1 MHSSFR
7 RTSVALSIP
16 AVLLLSACSD
26 DGLGDTDGL
35 SGVDLH
41 FTDDGTP
48 EVILRSPVELEEP
61 ASRVLDRGDGE
72 DLDEEQI
79 LEVSHAVADPAS
91 GEIQEESFSEGEP
104 SMIFLP
110 QMQEQSEFIYDSLT
124 DTDLTVGSEIALF
137 EPANAE
143 TGAQA
148 TLLVLRVEGQSPAF
162 AEGEVQEQDGELPEI
177 QNEQGVL
184 PELLGGNEGD
194 APEEVSTEVLIQG
207 DGEEVAADDQV
218 VVRYSGWKWS
228 DGELFDSNWP
238 EDDEAADAGPAGF
251 PLSNLVPGWAEGLE
265 GQQVGSRVLLVIPPE
280 SGYGESDED
289 AEEGTQH
296 ELAGE
301 TLIFVVDLIASA
313 PAPQAAAPAPESGQP
328 ELSEEDIQEM
338 IEQMEAEQ
346 GGAEGGSEGEDS
358 GSEDADSDEATSDD
372 ASSDEATDEETD

>member
-7 RTSVALSIP
+7 RTCVALSVP
-16 AVLLLSACSD
+16 AVLLLTACSD
-26 DGLGDTDGL
+26 DGLGDTDAL

-41 FTDDGTP
+41 FTEEGSP
-48 EVILRSPVELEEP
+48 EVILRSPLELEEE

-79 LEVSHAVADPAS
+79 LEVSHAVADPS
-91 GEIQEESFSEGEP
+91 TGEVQEESFSEDNP
-104 SMIFLP
+104 SMIYLP

-124 DTDLTVGSEIALF
+124 DTDLTIGSEIALF
-137 EPANAE
+137 EPADAE

-177 QNEQGVL
+177 ENEEGTL

-238 EDDEAADAGPAGF
+238 QDEDEDDAGPAGF

-289 AEEGTQH
+289 AEEGTEH

-313 PAPQAAAPAPESGQP
+313 EAPQAAAPAPQSGQP
-328 ELSEEDIQEM
+328 ELSEEEIQEM

-346 GGAEGGSEGEDS
+346 GGGEGADGAEGGEGAENS
-358 GSEDADSDEATSDD
+358 NDAD
-372 ASSDEATDEETD
+372 SDEATDEETD

>member
-7 RTSVALSIP
+7 RTCVALSVP
-16 AVLLLSACSD
+16 AVLLLTACSD
-26 DGLGDTDGL
+26 DGLGDTDAL

-41 FTDDGTP
+41 FTEEGSP
-48 EVILRSPVELEEP
+48 EVILRSPLELEEE

-79 LEVSHAVADPAS
+79 LEVSHAVADPS
-91 GEIQEESFSEGEP
+91 TGEVQEESFSEDNP
-104 SMIFLP
+104 SMIYLP

-124 DTDLTVGSEIALF
+124 DTDLTIGSEIALF
-137 EPANAE
+137 EPADAE

-177 QNEQGVL
+177 ENEEGTL
-184 PELLGGNEGD
+184 PDLLGGNEGD

-238 EDDEAADAGPAGF
+238 QDEDEDDAGPAGF

-280 SGYGESDED
+280 SGYGESEED
-289 AEEGTQH
+289 AEEGTEH

-313 PAPQAAAPAPESGQP
+313 EAPQAAAPAPQSGQP
-328 ELSEEDIQEM
+328 ELSEEEIQEM

-346 GGAEGGSEGEDS
+346 GGGEGADGAEGG
-358 GSEDADSDEATSDD
+358 EDAGGEGAENSND
-372 ASSDEATDEETD
+372 ADSDEATDEETD

>member
-16 AVLLLSACSD
+16 AVLLLSACSA
-26 DGLGDTDGL
+26 DGLGDTDAL

-41 FTDDGTP
+41 FTDEGSP
-48 EVILRSPVELEEP
+48 EVILRSPLELEEE
-61 ASRVLDRGDGE
+61 ASRVLNRGDGE
-72 DLDEEQI
+72 DLDEDQI
-79 LEVSHAVADPAS
+79 LEVSHAVADPSS
-91 GEIQEESFSEGEP
+91 GDIQEESFSADNP

-124 DTDLTVGSEIALF
+124 DTELTVGSEIALF

-143 TGAQA
+143 TGAAA
-148 TLLVLRVEGQSPAF
+148 TLLVLRVEDQSPAY
-162 AEGEVQEQDGELPEI
+162 ADGEVQEQDAELPEI
-177 QNEQGVL
+177 ENEQGQL
-184 PELLGGNEGD
+184 PELLGGNDGD

-238 EDDEAADAGPAGF
+238 QDDEEADPGPAGF

-265 GQQVGSRVLLVIPPE
+265 GEQVGSRVLLVIPPE

-289 AEEGTQH
+289 AEEGTEH

-313 PAPQAAAPAPESGQP
+313 EAPQAAPQQQP
-328 ELSEEDIQEM
+328 ELSEEEIEEM
-338 IEQMEAEQ
+338 IEQMQSEQ
-346 GGAEGGSEGEDS
+346 GGAEEGAEP
-358 GSEDADSDEATSDD
+358 ETNNDD
-372 ASSDEATDEETD
+372 ANNEEANDEETD

>member
-1 MHSSFR
+1 M
-7 RTSVALSIP
+7 ALSVP
-16 AVLLLSACSD
+16 AVLLLTACSD
-26 DGLGDTDGL
+26 DGLGDTDAL

-41 FTDDGTP
+41 FTEEGSP
-48 EVILRSPVELEEP
+48 EVILRSPLELEEE

-79 LEVSHAVADPAS
+79 LEVSHAVADPS
-91 GEIQEESFSEGEP
+91 TGEVQEESFSEDNP
-104 SMIFLP
+104 SMIYLP

-124 DTDLTVGSEIALF
+124 DTDLTIGSEIALF
-137 EPANAE
+137 EPADAE

-177 QNEQGVL
+177 ENEEGTL

-238 EDDEAADAGPAGF
+238 QDEDEDDAGPAGF

-280 SGYGESDED
+280 SGYGESEED
-289 AEEGTQH
+289 AEEGTEH

-313 PAPQAAAPAPESGQP
+313 EAPQAAAPAPQSGQP
-328 ELSEEDIQEM
+328 ELSEEEIQEM

-346 GGAEGGSEGEDS
+346 GGGEGADGAEGG
-358 GSEDADSDEATSDD
+358 EDAGGEGAENSND
-372 ASSDEATDEETD
+372 ADSDEATDEETD

>member
-7 RTSVALSIP
+7 RTCVALSIP
-16 AVLLLSACSD
+16 AVLLLTSCSD
-26 DGLGDTDGL
+26 DGLGDTDAL

-41 FTDDGTP
+41 FTDDGAP
-48 EVILRSPVELEEP
+48 EVILRSPLELEEE

-79 LEVSHAVADPAS
+79 LEVSHAVADPS
-91 GEIQEESFSEGEP
+91 TGEIQEESFSQDNP

-110 QMQEQSEFIYDSLT
+110 QMQEQSEFIYESLT

-143 TGAQA
+143 TGAAA

-177 QNEQGVL
+177 DNEEGVL
-184 PELLGGNEGD
+184 PELLGGNDGD

-238 EDDEAADAGPAGF
+238 ADDEEADAGPAGF

-265 GQQVGSRVLLVIPPE
+265 GEQVGSRVLMVIPPE
-280 SGYGESDED
+280 SGYGEADED
-289 AEEGTQH
+289 AEAGTQH

-313 PAPQAAAPAPESGQP
+313 EAPQAAAPAPAPEGQP
-328 ELSEEDIQEM
+328 ELSEEDIEEM

-346 GGAEGGSEGEDS
+346 GGAEGAEEGAEGEDA
-358 GSEDADSDEATSDD
+358 GGEDAGNDD
-372 ASSDEATDEETD
+372 ASNEDANEEETN

>member
-7 RTSVALSIP
+7 RTCVALSVP
-16 AVLLLSACSD
+16 AVLLLTACSD
-26 DGLGDTDGL
+26 DGLGDTDAL

-41 FTDDGTP
+41 FTEEGSP
-48 EVILRSPVELEEP
+48 EVILRSPLELEEE

-79 LEVSHAVADPAS
+79 LEVSHAVADPS
-91 GEIQEESFSEGEP
+91 TGEVQEESFSEDNP
-104 SMIFLP
+104 SMIYLP

-124 DTDLTVGSEIALF
+124 DTDLTIGSEIALF
-137 EPANAE
+137 EPADAE

-177 QNEQGVL
+177 ENEEGTL

-238 EDDEAADAGPAGF
+238 QDEDEDDAGPAGF

-289 AEEGTQH
+289 AEEGTEH

-313 PAPQAAAPAPESGQP
+313 EAPQAAAPAPQSGQP
-328 ELSEEDIQEM
+328 ELSEEEIQEM

-346 GGAEGGSEGEDS
+346 GGGEGAEGG
-358 GSEDADSDEATSDD
+358 EDAGGEGAENNND
-372 ASSDEATDEETD
+372 ADSDEATDEETD

>member
-7 RTSVALSIP
+7 RTCVALSVP
-16 AVLLLSACSD
+16 AVLLLTACSD
-26 DGLGDTDGL
+26 DGLGDTDAL

-41 FTDDGTP
+41 FTEEGSP
-48 EVILRSPVELEEP
+48 EVILRSPLELEEE

-79 LEVSHAVADPAS
+79 LEVSHAVADPS
-91 GEIQEESFSEGEP
+91 TGEVQEESFSEDNP
-104 SMIFLP
+104 SMIYLP

-124 DTDLTVGSEIALF
+124 DTDLTIGSEIALF
-137 EPANAE
+137 EPADAE

-177 QNEQGVL
+177 ENEEGTL

-238 EDDEAADAGPAGF
+238 QDEDEDDAGPAGF

-289 AEEGTQH
+289 AEEGTEH

-313 PAPQAAAPAPESGQP
+313 EAPQAAAPAPQSGQP
-328 ELSEEDIQEM
+328 ELSEEEIQEM

-346 GGAEGGSEGEDS
+346 GGGEGADGAEGG
-358 GSEDADSDEATSDD
+358 EDASND
-372 ASSDEATDEETD
+372 ADSDEATDEETD

>member
-7 RTSVALSIP
+7 RTCVALSVP
-16 AVLLLSACSD
+16 AVLLLTACSD
-26 DGLGDTDGL
+26 DGLGDTDAL

-41 FTDDGTP
+41 FTEEGSP
-48 EVILRSPVELEEP
+48 EVILRSPLELEEE

-79 LEVSHAVADPAS
+79 LEVSHAVADPS
-91 GEIQEESFSEGEP
+91 TGEVQEESFSEDNP
-104 SMIFLP
+104 SMIYLP

-124 DTDLTVGSEIALF
+124 DTDLTIGSEIALF
-137 EPANAE
+137 EPADAE

-177 QNEQGVL
+177 ENEEGTL

-238 EDDEAADAGPAGF
+238 QDEDEDDAGPAGF

-280 SGYGESDED
+280 SGYGESEED
-289 AEEGTQH
+289 AEEGTEH

-313 PAPQAAAPAPESGQP
+313 EAPQAAAPAPQSGQP
-328 ELSEEDIQEM
+328 ELSEEEIQEM

-346 GGAEGGSEGEDS
+346 GGGEGADGAEGG
-358 GSEDADSDEATSDD
+358 EDAGGEGAENSND
-372 ASSDEATDEETD
+372 ADSDEATDEETD

>member
-1 MHSSFR
+1 MHSPFR
-7 RTSVALSIP
+7 RTCVALSIP

-26 DGLGDTDGL
+26 NGLGDTDAL

-41 FTDDGTP
+41 FTDEGTP
-48 EVILRSPVELEEP
+48 EVILRSPLELEEE

-72 DLDEEQI
+72 DIDEGQI
-79 LEVSHAVADPAS
+79 LEVSHAVADPES
-91 GEIQEESFSEGEP
+91 GEIQEESFSADNP
-104 SMIFLP
+104 SMIYLP

-124 DTDLTVGSEIALF
+124 DTDLTIGSEIALF

-143 TGAQA
+143 TGASA
-148 TLLVLRVEGQSPAF
+148 TLLVLRVEDQSPAF
-162 AEGEVQEQDGELPEI
+162 AEGGVQEQDGELPEI
-177 QNEQGVL
+177 ENEQGVL
-184 PELLGGNEGD
+184 PELLGGNDGEE
-194 APEEVSTEVLIQG
+194 PEEVSTEVLIQG
-207 DGEEVAADDQV
+207 DGEEVAAEDQV

-238 EDDEAADAGPAGF
+238 QDDEEPDAGPAGF
-251 PLSNLVPGWAEGLE
+251 PLSSLVPGWAEGLE
-265 GQQVGSRVLLVIPPE
+265 GEQVGSRVLLVIPPE

-313 PAPQAAAPAPESGQP
+313 EAPEAAAPAPESGQP

-346 GGAEGGSEGEDS
+346 GGAEDGAEGEDS
-358 GSEDADSDEATSDD
+358 GSDDTSSDEAN
-372 ASSDEATDEETD
+372 SDEATDEETD